1 MDKDTELFKGKS
13 FADIM
18 SDVYH
23 NSKKKDRQLKLLI
36 AQLEPLVK
44 NLQDATVIVP
54 LIKEYME
61 VAVRND
67 EQIVKLAAIVQ
78 RMMKDENS
86 GDVGGRGNTDVFVE
100 TQNNPPPSFN
110 ALEVDPIVDVYN
122 QGYGTGTYYAVYNFI
137 HFELGSSEPY
147 FISEISP
154 DRTEIRIK
162 NNFILNTNI
171 EGLYNEFRNKLDSN
185 PDFDE
190 FYVHRDLVPLKDA
203 LKKI

>member
-1 MDKDTELFKGKS
+1 MDKDTELFKGKT

-67 EQIVKLAAIVQ
+67 EQIVKLAAIIQ

-86 GDVGGRGNTDVFVE
+86 GEGGGLGLSDE
-100 TQNNPPPSFN
+100 EKKQLLEN
-110 ALEVDPIVDVYN
+110 AKAID
-122 QGYGTGTYYAVYNFI
+122 
-137 HFELGSSEPY
+137 
-147 FISEISP
+147 
-154 DRTEIRIK
+154 
-162 NNFILNTNI
+162 
-171 EGLYNEFRNKLDSN
+171 NKI
-185 PDFDE
+185 
-190 FYVHRDLVPLKDA
+190 DA
-203 LKKI
+203 LSNTEGDE

>member
-61 VAVRND
+61 VSIKND

-78 RMMKDENS
+78 RM
-86 GDVGGRGNTDVFVE
+86 
-100 TQNNPPPSFN
+100 
-110 ALEVDPIVDVYN
+110 
-122 QGYGTGTYYAVYNFI
+122 
-137 HFELGSSEPY
+137 
-147 FISEISP
+147 
-154 DRTEIRIK
+154 
-162 NNFILNTNI
+162 
-171 EGLYNEFRNKLDSN
+171 
-185 PDFDE
+185 
-190 FYVHRDLVPLKDA
+190 LKDA
-203 LKKI
+203 NSSEEGGFGLSEDEKKQLLENAKEIDNKIDALSSTEGEE